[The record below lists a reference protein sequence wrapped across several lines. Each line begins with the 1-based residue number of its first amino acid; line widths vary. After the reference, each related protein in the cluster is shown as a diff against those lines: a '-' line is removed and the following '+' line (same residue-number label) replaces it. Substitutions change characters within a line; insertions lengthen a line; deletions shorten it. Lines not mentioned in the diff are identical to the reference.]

1 MDEFP
6 GANGVKTGFTN
17 NAGRCL
23 VSSAERNGQHLIA
36 VVLNCSNM
44 WEDSKSLLQYGFDNF
59 KPYTLVQKN
68 QIVKTIPVEE
78 GTKNE
83 LKVIASDNL
92 TISLSSEEITK
103 ITPPLLELPDQ
114 ISAPIVKGQPLG
126 YAKVIYEGKQLG
138 KVSLIAAED
147 IEQQSYITSIKNS
160 IFNWL
165 INLVKFFE

>member
-1 MDEFP
+1 
-6 GANGVKTGFTN
+6 
-17 NAGRCL
+17 
-23 VSSAERNGQHLIA
+23 
-36 VVLNCSNM
+36 
-44 WEDSKSLLQYGFDNF
+44 
-59 KPYTLVQKN
+59 
-68 QIVKTIPVEE
+68 
-78 GTKNE
+78 
-83 LKVIASDNL
+83 
-92 TISLSSEEITK
+92 
-103 ITPPLLELPDQ
+103 LPDQ